1 MIKVCDEAGVKTK
14 ILRETNKFKMA
25 MYKTNK
31 ILQRMEEKREKEV
44 KVNDGSSGSPVSEET
59 SANIEEH
66 MN

>member
-1 MIKVCDEAGVKTK
+1 
-14 ILRETNKFKMA
+14 MA
-25 MYKTNK
+25 MYKMNK

-59 SANIEEH
+59 SVNVEER